1 MDIQGRDHYPHFQM
15 HPRSQ
20 PAAGAWWWG
29 RCNKLRVHR
38 SRSAHQPAGAD
49 PVSTFDVQH
58 RQKTLLLRL
67 DMHWEE
73 QPWGRCDWLA
83 MGQRSR
89 DLFHRGR
96 RICILQSVFWPCWLT
111 HRPTQLATS
120 GHLPSLFWGRRV
132 GGNWSLVHTWKPLC
146 RNPLTGTEMGR
157 HAPRVRNV
165 DPRDSRCPC
174 ERFTN
179 PL

>member
-73 QPWGRCDWLA
+73 QPCGRCDWLA
-83 MGQRSR
+83 MGQHSR

-96 RICILQSVFWPCWLT
+96 RICILQSVFWPCCSHTGPRSWPHQVT
-111 HRPTQLATS
+111 CHHCFGGGGS
-120 GHLPSLFWGRRV
+120 GG
-132 GGNWSLVHTWKPLC
+132 
-146 RNPLTGTEMGR
+146 TG
-157 HAPRVRNV
+157 V
-165 DPRDSRCPC
+165 
-174 ERFTN
+174 
-179 PL
+179 